1 MAITIV
7 DSGKKTNTGARI
19 YNVGNGKDCVQVLS
33 MTRIKGTHTIE
44 ILFYRKDGTV
54 DCRALE
60 YGSPRNREIYD
71 AWVAYTG
78 KE

>member
-19 YNVGNGKDCVQVLS
+19 YNVGNGKDCFQILS
-33 MTRIKGTHTIE
+33 MTRVKGTHTIE
-44 ILFYRKDGTV
+44 ILFYRKDETIDG
-54 DCRALE
+54 RALAYE
-60 YGSPRNREIYD
+60 SPRNKEIYD